1 MVGGLVL
8 ARSPMWCSGSPVGSL
23 LWGSQQAARGFNG
36 DQQAA
41 RGFNGRPGITATFGP
56 AVPTVVVGSSGAGS
70 LKLDGC

>member
-8 ARSPMWCSGSPVGSL
+8 ERSPMWCSGS

-41 RGFNGRPGITATFGP
+41 RGFNRRPVGR
-56 AVPTVVVGSSGAGS
+56 AVPTVVVDSSGAGS
-70 LKLDGC
+70 LRVDGC